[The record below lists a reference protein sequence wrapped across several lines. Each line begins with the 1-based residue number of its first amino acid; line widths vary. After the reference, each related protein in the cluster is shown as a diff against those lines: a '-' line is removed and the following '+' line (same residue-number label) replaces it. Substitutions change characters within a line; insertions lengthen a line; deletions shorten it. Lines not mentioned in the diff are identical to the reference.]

1 MRTPCKG
8 EVSGS
13 NPDVGR
19 GDISSRCIRWFIFN
33 NVFYLLSI
41 KSSYLSLYGLKK
53 LEKSEKSCLEKS
65 VLRPVLFLYAVKIR
79 YGPTVLFDTVNIGP
93 DDVINYLVWLWAITE
108 SDKGIWSRGMILA
121 LGARGP
127 GFDPRNPPLHLL
139 IYLKP
144 SKYTKVHKCYKWH
157 LL

>member
-13 NPDVGR
+13 NPDVGK
-19 GDISSRCIRWFIFN
+19 GGVSSYCLQWFIFK

-41 KSSYLSLYGLKK
+41 KSSHLSFLKK

-93 DDVINYLVWLWAITE
+93 DDVINYLVWLGDMTE

-127 GFDPRNPPLHLL
+127 GFDPRNPPLHLPL
-139 IYLKP
+139 YLTLSIYAKVN
-144 SKYTKVHKCYKWH
+144 KYYM
-157 LL
+157 